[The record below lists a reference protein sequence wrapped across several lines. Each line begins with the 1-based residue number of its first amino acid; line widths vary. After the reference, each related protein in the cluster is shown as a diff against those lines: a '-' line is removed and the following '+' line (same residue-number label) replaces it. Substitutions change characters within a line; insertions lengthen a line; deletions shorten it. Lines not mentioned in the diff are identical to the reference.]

1 MSIFVDFFLSFHS
14 DCIRT
19 ATHRNF
25 AKAPISSTQKMS
37 NEQLLKNEII
47 RLQEELQAAQATAAN
62 NAAATSN
69 AAGSAIAVNKL
80 GIKIEPFWKRDPTLW
95 FAQLEAQFTLA
106 GITREDTRYYHVLA
120 AIDSEILAC
129 CSDIIRDPPAD
140 AKYTK
145 IKERITQEYSTS
157 EQNRMQ
163 QLLRGCELGDRKP
176 SQLLREMRDL
186 ARDVITDEKI
196 IKSLWMQQ
204 LPETTQ
210 AVLKVSEATLQM
222 SQLAEQADK
231 LADITRSQIV
241 SSATVSPDRSKE
253 IGLAE
258 LPAFRRERSRP
269 RNRSFSRQQSS
280 PSGSREYHP
289 YYFYHRKF
297 GSNAKNCRE
306 PCQFKSKN

>member
-1 MSIFVDFFLSFHS
+1 
-14 DCIRT
+14 
-19 ATHRNF
+19 
-25 AKAPISSTQKMS
+25 MS
-37 NEQLLKNEII
+37 NEELLKNQIA
-47 RLQEELQAAQATAAN
+47 RLQEELDAAR
-62 NAAATSN
+62 AAAAEAAAN
-69 AAGSAIAVNKL
+69 AAGTSNVPDGAVGVNKI
-80 GIKIEPFWKRDPTLW
+80 GIKVGPFWKRDPTLW

-129 CSDIIRDPPAD
+129 CSDIIRDPPED

-176 SQLLREMRDL
+176 SQLLREMKDL

-210 AVLKVSEATLQM
+210 AVLKVSEATLQLP
-222 SQLAEQADK
+222 QLAEQADK
-231 LADITRSQIV
+231 LADITRTRFV
-241 SSATVSPDRSKE
+241 SSVAVSSDSSKE

-258 LPAFRRERSRP
+258 LRTQINDISSELAAFRQERNRP
-269 RNRSFSRQQSS
+269 RRRSFSRQPSS
-280 PSGSREYHP
+280 RSGSREYHP
-289 YYFYHRKF
+289 FCFYHRKF
-297 GSNAKNCRE
+297 GANARNCRE

>member
-1 MSIFVDFFLSFHS
+1 
-14 DCIRT
+14 
-19 ATHRNF
+19 
-25 AKAPISSTQKMS
+25 MS
-37 NEQLLKNEII
+37 NEQRLEEEIA
-47 RLQEELQAAQATAAN
+47 RLQELLGTQAITTN
-62 NAAATSN
+62 NAAATN
-69 AAGSAIAVNKL
+69 NVPDGPMAVNKI
-80 GIKIEPFWKRDPTLW
+80 GIKVGPFWKRDPILW
-95 FAQLEAQFTLA
+95 FAQIEAQFTLA
-106 GITREDTRYYHVLA
+106 GIIREDTRYYHVLA
-120 AIDSEILAC
+120 GIDSEILAC

-140 AKYTK
+140 DKYTK
-145 IKERITQEYSTS
+145 IKERIIQEYSTS

-210 AVLKVSEATLQM
+210 AVLKVSETTLQL

-231 LADITRSQIV
+231 LADITRNRV
-241 SSATVSPDRSKE
+241 ASSVTASPDSTNE

-258 LPAFRRERSRP
+258 LRTRISEISNKLAAFRQERSRS
-269 RNRSFSRQQSS
+269 RNRSFNREQSFR
-280 PSGSREYHP
+280 SGSREYHP
-289 YYFYHRKF
+289 YCYYHRKF
-297 GSNAKNCRE
+297 GANAKNCRE